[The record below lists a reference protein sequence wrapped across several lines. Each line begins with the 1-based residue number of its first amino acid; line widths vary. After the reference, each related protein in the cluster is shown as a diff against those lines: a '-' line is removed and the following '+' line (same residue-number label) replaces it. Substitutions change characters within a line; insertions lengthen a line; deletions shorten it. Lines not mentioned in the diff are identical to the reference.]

1 MPEIVTYD
9 SQVLLVGGADIDT
22 GILQPYRNLPLVA
35 ADGGANHLRRLNWL
49 PSVVLGDLD
58 SLHDRTYWE
67 NHTRVIEIS
76 EQDTTDFEKCLYSID
91 APLYIAAGFCGG
103 RLDHTLATLHVVQK
117 YHRQKSVVLISEQ
130 DVIVVCS
137 DTVDLALPVGT
148 RVSVYPLT
156 TVGFESSEG
165 LQYSLNGL
173 TLQSGHFIGTSNISS
188 EPNVKI
194 VPADSKGEFA
204 VLLPVEQLD
213 NLVNNFPR
221 RA

>member
-1 MPEIVTYD
+1 M
-9 SQVLLVGGADIDT
+9 
-22 GILQPYRNLPLVA
+22 
-35 ADGGANHLRRLNWL
+35 
-49 PSVVLGDLD
+49 
-58 SLHDRTYWE
+58 
-67 NHTRVIEIS
+67 
-76 EQDTTDFEKCLYSID
+76 
-91 APLYIAAGFCGG
+91 
-103 RLDHTLATLHVVQK
+103 
-117 YHRQKSVVLISEQ
+117 
-130 DVIVVCS
+130 VCS
-137 DTVDLALPVGT
+137 DMVDLALPVGT

-188 EPNVKI
+188 EPNVQI
-194 VPADSKGEFA
+194 APVDNKGEFA

>member
-1 MPEIVTYD
+1 MPEIVTFD
-9 SQVLLVGGADIDT
+9 NQVLLVGGADIDA
-22 GILQPYRNLPLVA
+22 GLLQPYRKLPLVA
-35 ADGGANHLRRLNWL
+35 ADGGANHLRRLDWL

-58 SLHDRTYWE
+58 SLQERAYWE
-67 NHTRVIEIS
+67 EQTRVLEIT

-91 APLYIAAGFCGG
+91 APLFLAAGFCGG
-103 RLDHTLATLHVVQK
+103 RLDHTLASLHVVQK

-137 DTVDLALPVGT
+137 DTVDLTLPVGT

-156 TVGFESSEG
+156 TVEFKSSEG

-173 TLQSGHFIGTSNISS
+173 TLQSGHFIGTSNISCETS
-188 EPNVKI
+188 VQI
-194 VPADSKGEFA
+194 VPADNKGEFA

-213 NLVNNFPR
+213 NLVKNFPR
-221 RA
+221 RT

>member
-9 SQVLLVGGADIDT
+9 NQVLLVGGADIDT
-22 GILQPYRNLPLVA
+22 GLLQLYRKSPLVA
-35 ADGGANHLRRLNWL
+35 ADGGANYLRRLNWL

-188 EPNVKI
+188 
-194 VPADSKGEFA
+194 
-204 VLLPVEQLD
+204 
-213 NLVNNFPR
+213 
-221 RA
+221 